1 MDPRNLLA
9 LAPAFLKAPLTV
21 LLDRLEAAERCI
33 AEMRQELDELKQRK
47 S

>member
-9 LAPAFLKAPLTV
+9 LAPAFLKAPLSA
-21 LLDRLEAAERCI
+21 LLDRLEAVERRLAELEKRG
-33 AEMRQELDELKQRK
+33 

>member
-1 MDPRNLLA
+1 MDPRTLLSA
-9 LAPAFLKAPLTV
+9 APAFLKGPLTA

-33 AEMRQELDELKQRK
+33 AEMRAELDELKRG